1 MKRQFIS
8 ENADRIWKVLIR
20 IEEISLRELSERLQL
35 RQEDVAI
42 AIGWLAREDKVI
54 IQRIGDDIILFNCE
68 MYKFAFG

>member
-8 ENADRIWKVLIR
+8 ENADRIWKVLVR

>member
-8 ENADRIWKVLIR
+8 ENADRIWKVLVR
-20 IEEISLRELSERLQL
+20 IEEISLRELGERLQL